1 MNEGIHV
8 YGNLLWDILDQES
21 KLFIIT
27 LLMENGFDGE
37 CKLISV
43 IDGDTTIMEVTD
55 TFGHSM
61 VLPINILDILN
72 N

>member
-1 MNEGIHV
+1 MNEGVRV
-8 YGNLLWDILDQES
+8 YRNLLWDILDQES

-37 CKLISV
+37 CKLISM

>member
-1 MNEGIHV
+1 MNEGVHV

-37 CKLISV
+37 CKLISM

>member
-1 MNEGIHV
+1 MNEGVHV